1 MFGIG
6 VPELLIILVIAL
18 VVIGPQKLPELAR
31 SLGKAMNEFKNAAD
45 DLQKNIKA
53 ESQKQETAAEQQKD
67 SYQANEKPAEAKS
80 SAEQPV
86 A

>member
-67 SYQANEKPAEAKS
+67 SYQASEKPVEAKNT
-80 SAEQPV
+80 AEQPV
-86 A
+86 V